1 MNRNI
6 FFILIIIASFFASCK
21 QTNKELLDKG
31 IDLSKQKNYA
41 EAIEIYAQVIH
52 NNNKLQLAYYNRGF
66 CYFKLKNYPNALA
79 DFNTVM
85 ALQTHGD
92 YIISHNKNLPGAS
105 EEILGEV
112 SYNDAL
118 YERAQVKFYMDS
130 IKSSYNDFQILLN
143 TFYPEKSNCLL
154 WQGALWIKQ
163 GKNDTA
169 CYYFKASQQ
178 TALTP
183 DDKQQAD
190 KMITTYC
197 GQPTAISSTDSS
209 AKK

>member
-1 MNRNI
+1 MNRST
-6 FFILIIIASFFASCK
+6 FFILIIVISFFASCK
-21 QTNKELLDKG
+21 QTNRELLDKG

-41 EAIEIYAQVIH
+41 DAIQIYTQVIH

-66 CYFKLKNYPNALA
+66 CFFKLKNYPNALA

-85 ALQTHGD
+85 ALRAKAD
-92 YIISHNKNLPGAS
+92 LDISKKLSDVS

-130 IKSSYNDFQILLN
+130 TKSSFNDFQVLLD

-154 WQGALWIKQ
+154 WQGALCLKQ
-163 GKNDTA
+163 KQTDSA
-169 CYYFKASQQ
+169 CYYFKESKQ

-190 KMITTYC
+190 KMIIIYC
-197 GQPTAISSTDSS
+197 GQPVAIPSADSS